1 MFYFIYCTPEGS
13 FKEIQLEDHEDFDIR
28 TASHNAYNAIRT
40 TVYLN
45 PLVISLRYT
54 LQLALQAKIKLCN
67 DQSYFNPCMA
77 QIQSFVPLSN
87 PAVFSIFIRRF
98 IIATLMWYIKG
109 HIKPIQ
115 SLLL

>member
-1 MFYFIYCTPEGS
+1 MLYFIYWTPGGS
-13 FKEIQLEDHEDFDIR
+13 FKEIQLEDHEDFDIK
-28 TASHNAYNAIRT
+28 TASHNAYNVIRT

-54 LQLALQAKIKLCN
+54 LQLALQAKIELCN

-77 QIQSFVPLSN
+77 QIQSFAPLSN
-87 PAVFSIFIRRF
+87 PAVFSTILFIGRF
-98 IIATLMWYIKG
+98 IIASLMWHIKI

-115 SLLL
+115 